1 MAAVAVVAFREL
13 MIIEVEVTEPAF
25 SVGVTS
31 ESELMALAVS
41 APVSIAV
48 DLMVPLELMLL
59 AVSVPDN
66 SGCQSARTW
75 PRDFPCSTMT

>member
-13 MIIEVEVTEPAF
+13 MIIEVEVTEPVF

-31 ESELMALAVS
+31 DELMALAVS

-59 AVSVPDN
+59 AVSVPDRFRLPV
-66 SGCQSARTW
+66 CKDLAER
-75 PRDFPCSTMT
+75 FPCSTMT